1 MNLQMKAQSVFLPEM
16 LDALRGQVVWKMDGC
31 LDNNLNILYFP
42 MNHPTLAIVT
52 LYIYII
58 NNIIIFLYIKSWPGP
73 VFTDF

>member
-58 NNIIIFLYIKSWPGP
+58 NNKMYSFILRVGRALF
-73 VFTDF
+73 